1 MTTATRKQHR
11 SLAPFAARAWK
22 YGSTRAG
29 LVMIVLVV
37 LIAVLGPLLAP
48 HAPDEIT
55 DVAFAAP
62 GGSALLGTDFVGRD
76 VLSRILYGGRMLLVL
91 PILATVLCYLIALPI
106 GILAGYKRGWVDNV
120 IMRPVDLLVSIP
132 FLVFVIALFT
142 GVGSSPATLVVGI
155 GVASVPFAAR
165 MIRSVAREI
174 SSNGYVEVAY
184 ARGDSNRR
192 IIAAEILPNMVTFLI
207 ADATIRLSQSVLA
220 IASLSY
226 LGFGVAPPAAD
237 WALMISENR
246 VSFATRPLVVIIPAC
261 LIAAF
266 TIAVALFADGLS
278 AASGRSA
285 VRRQV
290 VI

>member
-1 MTTATRKQHR
+1 MTTAIPKQNR
-11 SLAPFAARAWK
+11 SLVAFGARAWQ

-29 LVMIVLVV
+29 LVMIIVIVLV
-37 LIAVLGPLLAP
+37 AVLGPLFAP
-48 HAPDEIT
+48 HAPDEIIELP
-55 DVAFAAP
+55 FSAP
-62 GGSALLGTDFVGRD
+62 GSGDPLGTDFVGRD

-91 PILATVLCYLIALPI
+91 PVLATALCYLIALPI

-120 IMRPVDLLVSIP
+120 IMRPIDLLVSIP

-192 IIAAEILPNMVTFLI
+192 IIAVELLPNMITFLI

-246 VSFATRPLVVIIPAC
+246 VSFAARPLAVIIPAC

-278 AASGRSA
+278 AASGRSSA
-285 VRRQV
+285 RRQV